1 MESWP
6 CQWCKRRNHAVF
18 QASLVTANLR
28 FRQALIAGLCS
39 LSLPFAIA
47 QTTTELSSG
56 VVERGE
62 GFAVYRR
69 VSATTDAA
77 GQRTVEANQFTLPN
91 RSSRQCRPP
100 RGRRGD

>member
-6 CQWCKRRNHAVF
+6 CQWYERRKQAVF
-18 QASLVTANLR
+18 QAPLVSASLQ
-28 FRQALIAGLCS
+28 QALIAGLCF
-39 LSLPFAIA
+39 LFVPFAVA

-69 VSATTDAA
+69 VSATTDATGQGTVTTNFHAA
-77 GQRTVEANQFTLPN
+77 GELPELLRGWPVE
-91 RSSRQCRPP
+91 
-100 RGRRGD
+100 GE